1 MSDEHSVDFLQQKYD
16 FTPSQK
22 KTKKSKVWL
31 KVLGLLLG
39 ITAIAGVA
47 FSYSLSSEYNE
58 DSGEYETFSIFSSLR
73 TLVGADEKALTG
85 EDDDRINFLFLGVG
99 GDGHAGPELSD
110 SIIFVSYR
118 PSTGDVGM
126 LSIPRDLVVPIPGYG
141 YRKINHIN
149 AYGELEEE
157 DYGAVWASE
166 IIGDLLGQE
175 IHYYVKA
182 DFNGFEDLI
191 NEIGGVNVYVETS
204 FTDNTYP
211 TEDDLIQTISFEEGW
226 QMMDGETSLMFARS
240 RHGSNGEGSDFAR
253 SDRQQKILVAIKDK
267 LLSAS
272 TFLNPAKLNQLINTF
287 QENVNTNLTFWEIMK
302 LARDASDIDMSKI
315 TMTVL
320 EPSDESSLYSTTI
333 NGAYVILPKRD
344 DWSPIQQIAAN
355 ILDSTDI
362 SNIAELNPSPE
373 SSLSATVEIQNG
385 TSVSGLA
392 FQASQLLSGPN
403 FEVVTIGNADS
414 KDYATT
420 IIYDLTEGEKTEEL
434 AALKEFLEADVAMS
448 PAGWIFSDDV
458 VPRELTVETPQ
469 ETDSEVDFL
478 IILGENAESLVLR

>member
-1 MSDEHSVDFLQQKYD
+1 
-16 FTPSQK
+16 
-22 KTKKSKVWL
+22 
-31 KVLGLLLG
+31 
-39 ITAIAGVA
+39 
-47 FSYSLSSEYNE
+47 
-58 DSGEYETFSIFSSLR
+58 
-73 TLVGADEKALTG
+73 
-85 EDDDRINFLFLGVG
+85 
-99 GDGHAGPELSD
+99 
-110 SIIFVSYR
+110 
-118 PSTGDVGM
+118 
-126 LSIPRDLVVPIPGYG
+126 
-141 YRKINHIN
+141 
-149 AYGELEEE
+149 
-157 DYGAVWASE
+157 
-166 IIGDLLGQE
+166 
-175 IHYYVKA
+175 
-182 DFNGFEDLI
+182 
-191 NEIGGVNVYVETS
+191 
-204 FTDNTYP
+204 
-211 TEDDLIQTISFEEGW
+211 
-226 QMMDGETSLMFARS
+226 
-240 RHGSNGEGSDFAR
+240 
-253 SDRQQKILVAIKDK
+253 
-267 LLSAS
+267 
-272 TFLNPAKLNQLINTF
+272 
-287 QENVNTNLTFWEIMK
+287 MK